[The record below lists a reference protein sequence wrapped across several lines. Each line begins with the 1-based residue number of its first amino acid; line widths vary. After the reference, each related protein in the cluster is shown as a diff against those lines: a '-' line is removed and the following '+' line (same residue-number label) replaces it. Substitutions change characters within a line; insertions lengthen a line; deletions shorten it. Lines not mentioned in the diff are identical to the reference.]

1 MEYQKQLNPFYL
13 AESQSMNT
21 IQPNYTASTLHN
33 QSNADL
39 QPEISHNI
47 GLSTTGWQPP
57 ALKNSKI
64 SFNNLMRGMQKDVK
78 TANKELKWQA

>member
-21 IQPNYTASTLHN
+21 IQPNYTMSTLHN

-47 GLSTTGWQPP
+47 GLSTTGW
-57 ALKNSKI
+57 
-64 SFNNLMRGMQKDVK
+64 
-78 TANKELKWQA
+78 